1 MDDTSSCNKIMISNI
16 MLRKHQSFSEL
27 KEEEQAGVAVEAWQ
41 SITREDTQPLVMSN
55 NHQPQAV
62 IACKGYATKY

>member
-1 MDDTSSCNKIMISNI
+1 